1 MCRSFSRSILNSR
14 VHESSW
20 GWAGA
25 ACCWMQSWRAQDLT
39 LRSYVPSPLVAL
51 GNCSPCLF
59 GGCRA
64 WPITTHAFHRSPL
77 SPSAP
82 GPSLSN
88 GSAYLLSHAQLFAS
102 PWTVARQAPLSM
114 GFSRQEYWSGSPF
127 PPLGDLPN
135 PASPASPELAG
146 GFFATESLGKPS
158 YKVSTSYFDEDW
170 F

>member
-102 PWTVARQAPLSM
+102 PWTVACQAPLSIR
-114 GFSRQEYWSGSPF
+114 FSRQEYWRGLPF
-127 PPLGDLPN
+127 PSTGALPDPGIQATV
-135 PASPASPELAG
+135 PALSLALQ
-146 GFFATESLGKPS
+146 ADSSLLSHWGS
-158 YKVSTSYFDEDW
+158 
-170 F
+170 